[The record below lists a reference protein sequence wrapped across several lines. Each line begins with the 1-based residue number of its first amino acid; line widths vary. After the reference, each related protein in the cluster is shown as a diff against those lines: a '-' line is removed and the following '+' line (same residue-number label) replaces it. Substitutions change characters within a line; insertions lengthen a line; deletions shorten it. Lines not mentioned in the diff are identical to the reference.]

1 MDMRYKK
8 LIVVSCLKGDLNM
21 FNIDEELKKLPDKPG
36 VYLMKDE
43 NGQIIYVGKA
53 VNLKKRVR
61 QYFQASSSKVPKVK
75 AMVKSIAEFEYIITD
90 NEIEALI
97 LECNL
102 IKKHK
107 PKYNILLRD
116 DKQYPYIKVTT
127 NEKYPRVIKV
137 RKIEK
142 DKAKYFGPYTSASAV
157 NDTLEII
164 RNIYPLRNCRKNLD
178 SIKKKERPCLNY
190 FIGKCLGPCQG
201 NVNEEK
207 YMEMVH
213 EVLLF
218 LGGKEDKLMH
228 LIEEK
233 MKNAAKQ
240 LDFENA
246 AKYRDQLNSIKHIL
260 EIQKIVSSTL
270 IDQDIIGMAR
280 GIEDVCI
287 QVFFVRGGKLV
298 GREHFI
304 LTDISETTRSE
315 ILSSFVKQFYMNS
328 SFIPKEILIETNIQ
342 DEELI
347 SRWLSQK
354 RGSKVQIKVPVR
366 GEKNLLMEMVRKNAM
381 ETLENQSEKI
391 KRKIQLSRAALNEL
405 ADLLGLD
412 KIPERIEAFDISNIQ
427 GVESVGSMVVFQE
440 GQPKK
445 SDYRRFKIKSVSG
458 PNDYK
463 SMEEIIYRRFERG
476 MKERE
481 VMKENEMDLGN
492 FSIFPD
498 LVMVDGGKGQVNAAK
513 KAIMQ
518 FNLNIPV
525 CGLIKDDFHRTRG
538 IIYENKEINI
548 SKNSNCFKLITRI
561 QDEAHRFA
569 ISYHRSLRNKK
580 LFSSQLDSIK
590 GIGEKRKKALLK
602 FFGSIEKIKN
612 ASIEELKSVDGMNIK
627 AAEEVY
633 NYFRKLKE

>member
-1 MDMRYKK
+1 
-8 LIVVSCLKGDLNM
+8 M
-21 FNIDEELKKLPDKPG
+21 FSIDEELKKLPDKPG
-36 VYLMKDE
+36 VYLMKNE

-61 QYFQASSSKVPKVK
+61 QYFQASSSKTPKVK

-90 NEIEALI
+90 NELEALI

-127 NEKYPRVIKV
+127 NEKFPRVIKV

-142 DKAKYFGPYTSASAV
+142 DKAKYFGPYTSTSAV

-164 RNIYPLRNCRKNLD
+164 RNIYPLRSCRKNLD
-178 SIKKKERPCLNY
+178 NIKKKERPCLNY
-190 FIGKCLGPCQG
+190 FIGRCLGPCQG
-201 NVNEEK
+201 NVNEKEYK
-207 YMEMVH
+207 EMIE

-218 LGGKEDKLMH
+218 LGGKEDKLIR

-260 EIQKIVSSTL
+260 EKQKIVSPTL

-287 QVFFVRGGKLV
+287 QIFFIRGGKLV

-304 LTDISETTRSE
+304 LTDTSEMVRGE
-315 ILSSFVKQFYMNS
+315 VLSSFVKQFYMNS
-328 SFIPKEILIETNIQ
+328 SFVPKEILIEEEIQ
-342 DEELI
+342 DKELI

-354 RGSKVQIKVPVR
+354 KGSKVQIKVPVR

-381 ETLENQSEKI
+381 ETLENHSERI
-391 KRKIQLSRAALNEL
+391 KRKIQLDRAALDEL
-405 ADLLGLD
+405 ANLLELER
-412 KIPERIEAFDISNIQ
+412 IPKRIEAFDISNIQ

-440 GQPKK
+440 GQPRK

-458 PNDYK
+458 PNDYG

-476 MKERE
+476 INERE
-481 VMKENEMDLGN
+481 FIKDNKVDLGG

-498 LVMVDGGKGQVNAAK
+498 LIMVDGGKGQVNAAK
-513 KAIMQ
+513 KAIQQ

-525 CGLIKDDFHRTRG
+525 CGLVKDDFHRTRG
-538 IIYENKEINI
+538 IIYENKEMNI
-548 SKNSNCFKLITRI
+548 PKDSNCFKLITRI

-580 LFSSQLDSIK
+580 FFKSQLDSIK

-602 FFGSIEKIKN
+602 SFGSIEKIKN
-612 ASIEELKSVDGMNIK
+612 ASIEELKSVGGMNIK
-627 AAEEVY
+627 VAEAVY
-633 NYFRKLKE
+633 NYFRKFKE

>member
-1 MDMRYKK
+1 
-8 LIVVSCLKGDLNM
+8 M

-36 VYLMKDE
+36 VYLMKNE

-61 QYFQASSSKVPKVK
+61 QYFQASSSKTPKVK
-75 AMVKSIAEFEYIITD
+75 AMVKSIVEFEYIITD
-90 NEIEALI
+90 NELEALI

-127 NEKYPRVIKV
+127 NEKFPRVIKV

-142 DKAKYFGPYTSASAV
+142 DKAKYFGPYTSTSAV

-164 RNIYPLRNCRKNLD
+164 RNIYPLRSCRKNLD
-178 SIKKKERPCLNY
+178 NIKKKERPCLNY
-190 FIGKCLGPCQG
+190 FIGRCLGPCQG
-201 NVNEEK
+201 NVDEK
-207 YMEMVH
+207 EYMEMIH

-218 LGGKEDKLMH
+218 LGGKEDKLIH

-260 EIQKIVSSTL
+260 EKQKVVSSTL

-304 LTDISETTRSE
+304 LTDTSEMARGE

-328 SFIPKEILIETNIQ
+328 SFIPKEILVEEEIQ
-342 DEELI
+342 DKELI
-347 SRWLSQK
+347 NRWLSQK

-381 ETLENQSEKI
+381 ETLENQSERI
-391 KRKIQLSRAALNEL
+391 KRKIQLDRAALDEL
-405 ADLLGLD
+405 ANLLGLD

-440 GQPKK
+440 GQPRK

-458 PNDYK
+458 PNDYG

-476 MKERE
+476 INERE
-481 VMKENEMDLGN
+481 FIKDNKVDLGN

-498 LVMVDGGKGQVNAAK
+498 LIMVDGGKGQVNAAK
-513 KAIMQ
+513 KVIKQ
-518 FNLNIPV
+518 FNLNITV
-525 CGLIKDDFHRTRG
+525 CGLVKDDFHRTRG
-538 IIYENKEINI
+538 VIYENKEINI
-548 SKNSNCFKLITRI
+548 PKDSNCFKLITRI

-580 LFSSQLDSIK
+580 LFKSQLDSIK

-602 FFGSIEKIKN
+602 SFGSIEKIKN
-612 ASIEELKSVDGMNIK
+612 ASIEELKSVEGMNIK
-627 AAEEVY
+627 AAEAVY
-633 NYFRKLKE
+633 NYFRKSKE